1 MGGYKVKSNAWQK
14 LCKDSKQI
22 MSKYFVKP
30 LISQAEMRKIGIIG
44 NGSWATALIKILCDN
59 PEEKQITWYL
69 RNEADIEFIH
79 EYGHNPRYLTDVSTD
94 LDQVQLGSDLNAVV
108 ANNDFILVAVPSAFV
123 HQVLA
128 ELPADSFKN
137 KKIISAVKGVNPE
150 THQIISHY
158 FESTW
163 MVPDAA
169 IAAISGPCH
178 AEEVAM
184 EKLSYLTIASNEQPL
199 AEELAALFCCH
210 YIYTK
215 TTNDIYGIEYAAVLK
230 NVYAIACGICHGL
243 GYGDNFQSVLVSAAS
258 RETERFLEASHQTHR
273 DVKENAYLGD
283 LLVTAYSQ
291 FSRNR
296 TFGNMLGKGYTVKSA
311 QMEMNMVA
319 EGYYATKTM
328 KEINETVNADTPILD
343 AVYQIIYKHGSAR
356 KLMLELSKKII

>member
-1 MGGYKVKSNAWQK
+1 MV
-14 LCKDSKQI
+14 
-22 MSKYFVKP
+22 
-30 LISQAEMRKIGIIG
+30 KIGIIG
-44 NGSWATALIKILCDN
+44 NGSWATALIKILCDS
-59 PEEKQITWYL
+59 PDTKHISWYL
-69 RNEADIEFIH
+69 RNAEDVAFMH
-79 EYGHNPRYLTDVSTD
+79 EYGHNPRYLTDVQFDFEQVKLQTD
-94 LDQVQLGSDLNAVV
+94 LAGTIRANDL
-108 ANNDFILVAVPSAFV
+108 ILIAVPSAFV

-128 ELPADSFKN
+128 ELPADIFQGKQ
-137 KKIISAVKGVNPE
+137 ILSAIKGVNPA

-158 FESTW
+158 FETEW
-163 MVPDAA
+163 QVPSDS
-169 IAAISGPCH
+169 IAAVSGPCH

-184 EKLSYLTIASNEQPL
+184 EKLSYLTMASTEASL
-199 AEELAALFCCH
+199 AEKIAALFACH

-215 TTNDIYGIEYAAVLK
+215 TTNDIYGIEYSAVLK

-258 RETERFLEASHQTHR
+258 RETERFLEASNEVYR

-311 QMEMNMVA
+311 QMEMNMIA

-328 KEINETVNADTPILD
+328 QEVNETVNADTPILN
-343 AVYQIIYKHGSAR
+343 AVYDIIYRHHSAR
-356 KLMLELSKKII
+356 KVMKELTRKII